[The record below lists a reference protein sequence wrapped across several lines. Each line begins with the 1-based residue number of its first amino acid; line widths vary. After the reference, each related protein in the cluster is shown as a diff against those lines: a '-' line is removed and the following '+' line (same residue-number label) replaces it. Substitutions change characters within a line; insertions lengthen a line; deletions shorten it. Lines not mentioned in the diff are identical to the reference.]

1 VSGPYLGQ
9 PLDVLP
15 TFGFNAAEIAAF
27 ENAYKAM
34 TGNPDPGTGGII
46 NTPTPMDNL
55 FGRLDFQLS
64 PTHRLVARYNYT
76 DAVNDNRRQNARTAT
91 REVYS
96 SNFHLIHHNK
106 KAPVIQLFSNFANG
120 WSNEAFAGASWVQ
133 DRRDPKTTFP
143 QITVNYS
150 GNRTIVGGSDQFSQ
164 GNELDAYTYEFTDN
178 LTIPHGA
185 HSFVIGTRNELV
197 KIRNLFTQSS
207 YGVWSFA
214 DTTAFKAGT
223 ANGFRRAF
231 ILSQGGNVYFDALQT
246 ALYAQDQWTVTPKV
260 TLTLGVR
267 GDISNFLKDNSY
279 ALAIDTAYGHHT
291 SPTGAFQFSPRFG
304 FNWDATGD
312 QINQVRGGI
321 GLFVGTP
328 PYVWMENVYA
338 QNGKVIT
345 FLNCGSGAG
354 NATNPAPVFNAD
366 PNAYETCADGKG
378 SKPIGDVSFLNKDIK
393 FPQPMRANL
402 AYDRVLPFNLIATV
416 EGLYSKTRN
425 QLFFVNRNLAG
436 PVATGQGGRVLYG
449 TIAATGI
456 STATRPAAVVAAGGT
471 ARFTTAIDV
480 ENQNKDYAYN
490 LTGQLRK
497 RYANNW
503 EAYIGYS
510 YGHAYDAQSFT
521 SSTHISNWQFG
532 RTLFGK
538 QEDVY
543 TTVSLFDQ
551 PHKISGF
558 YTRTVGWGRVVR
570 SLGSWATGL
579 ATDFTLSYTG
589 QSGAPHD
596 YIYGGASGRGDLNAD
611 GVQGNDLIYVPTDV
625 NDINQIRFQ
634 QLVVGKDTMTIAQQA
649 AALDALIAA
658 TPCMSQHR
666 GAILP
671 RNSCRLP
678 FSHNFDFSLRQ
689 NVPLVS
695 EQRLAIQFDIFD
707 IGNMLNKKWGQQQV
721 SPLSANN
728 NIPLLT
734 HVSSSSA
741 DATTAVPVVTY
752 NFLTLDPA
760 KSGVPQPYQVGAFT
774 TNYWRWQI
782 SARYSF

>member
-1 VSGPYLGQ
+1 
-9 PLDVLP
+9 
-15 TFGFNAAEIAAF
+15 
-27 ENAYKAM
+27 
-34 TGNPDPGTGGII
+34 
-46 NTPTPMDNL
+46 
-55 FGRLDFQLS
+55 
-64 PTHRLVARYNYT
+64 
-76 DAVNDNRRQNARTAT
+76 
-91 REVYS
+91 
-96 SNFHLIHHNK
+96 
-106 KAPVIQLFSNFANG
+106 
-120 WSNEAFAGASWVQ
+120 
-133 DRRDPKTTFP
+133 
-143 QITVNYS
+143 
-150 GNRTIVGGSDQFSQ
+150 
-164 GNELDAYTYEFTDN
+164 
-178 LTIPHGA
+178 
-185 HSFVIGTRNELV
+185 
-197 KIRNLFTQSS
+197 
-207 YGVWSFA
+207 
-214 DTTAFKAGT
+214 
-223 ANGFRRAF
+223 
-231 ILSQGGNVYFDALQT
+231 
-246 ALYAQDQWTVTPKV
+246 
-260 TLTLGVR
+260 
-267 GDISNFLKDNSY
+267 
-279 ALAIDTAYGHHT
+279 
-291 SPTGAFQFSPRFG
+291 
-304 FNWDATGD
+304 
-312 QINQVRGGI
+312 
-321 GLFVGTP
+321 
-328 PYVWMENVYA
+328 
-338 QNGKVIT
+338 
-345 FLNCGSGAG
+345 
-354 NATNPAPVFNAD
+354 PAPVFNAD
-366 PNAYETCADGKG
+366 PTAYETCADGKG

-436 PVATGQGGRVLYG
+436 PVGTSQGGRVLYG

-456 STATRPAAVVAAGGT
+456 SSATRPAAVIAAGGT
-471 ARFTTAIDV
+471 GRFTTAIDV

-551 PHKISGF
+551 PHKFSGF
-558 YTRTVGWGRVVR
+558 YTRTVGWGPVVR
-570 SLGSWATGL
+570 SLGSWASGL

-596 YIYGGASGRGDLNAD
+596 YIYGGSGGRGDLNAD
-611 GVQGNDLIYVPTDV
+611 GVQGNDLIFIPTDV

-634 QLVVGKDTMTIAQQA
+634 NTSGTINGVSTTLTAAQQA
-649 AALDALIAA
+649 AAFDALI
-658 TPCMSQHR
+658 TSTKCLNEHR
-666 GAILP
+666 GEILV

-689 NVPLVS
+689 VVPLVS

-707 IGNMLNKKWGQQQV
+707 VGNMLNKKWGHQQV
-721 SPLSANN
+721 SPLSSNN

-741 DATTAVPVVTY
+741 DAATAVPVVTFNY
-752 NFLTLDPA
+752 TTLDPA
-760 KSGVPQPYQVGAFT
+760 NTQGLQPQPYQVGAFT
-774 TNYWRWQI
+774 SNYWRWQI